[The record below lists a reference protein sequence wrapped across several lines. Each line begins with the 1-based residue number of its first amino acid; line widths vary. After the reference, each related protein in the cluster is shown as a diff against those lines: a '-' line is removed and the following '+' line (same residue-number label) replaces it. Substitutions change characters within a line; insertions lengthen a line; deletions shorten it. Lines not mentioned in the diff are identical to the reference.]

1 MTRCLQ
7 PPSRLLGGVQ
17 THAEAVTCMA
27 PVGATRP
34 CRGTAVLQAC
44 APAAGRGLIVGW
56 GFFSAGLTAV
66 QECERMA
73 CPASCSPPAPRGAA
87 AAPLP
92 RDRTAV
98 CPARR
103 GAQPCRWRHEAAGV
117 EPVVPPARATQLRLK
132 ALVRTAG
139 GGAELNALEPS
150 RRAAEPP
157 PRGLP
162 PLS

>member
-1 MTRCLQ
+1 LRACR
-7 PPSRLLGGVQ
+7 RLL
-17 THAEAVTCMA
+17 
-27 PVGATRP
+27 PDS
-34 CRGTAVLQAC
+34 LL
-44 APAAGRGLIVGW
+44 GLL
-56 GFFSAGLTAV
+56 SAGLAAL

-92 RDRTAV
+92 PDCTAAS
-98 CPARR
+98 PARR
-103 GAQPCRWRHEAAGV
+103 GAQPRRWRHEAAGV